1 MKIFKL
7 LLLLSFFFS
16 GNVFAGDDDNCQ
28 TYIDN
33 IEKEIQ
39 NINKQKRLCETF
51 KDKKRRACYLNLSM
65 KHNALSRAIFYTE
78 TTCSSETAL
87 IIKNLKK
94 GLI

>member
-16 GNVFAGDDDNCQ
+16 GNVFAEDEESCQ
-28 TYIDN
+28 SYIDN

-39 NINKQKRLCETF
+39 NINAQKKLCETF
-51 KDKKRRACYLNLSM
+51 RDEKRSACYLNLSM

-87 IIKNLKK
+87 IIKSLKK
-94 GLI
+94 DLI